1 MTIYNVTPSSN
12 LQNVVAGLHQ
22 GDTVDFGSGTYDI
35 SSTINLQSGISFI
48 STAGAIL
55 DSTSSNN
62 IMEGDDVSNVT
73 IKGLTFENGPNLF
86 GSGDTHAAVLL
97 VDSNNASITN
107 NAFENIHAD
116 AAVFFYESDNINVN
130 NNTGSNLTQFVSG
143 VNNIGNHGNI
153 SISGNT
159 LSGIS
164 RTAIEMQGDYSN
176 LHVNSNTIT
185 DNGGTANEDGA
196 DAISIVNG
204 SAAVSD
210 TTNVTASGNHINGGN
225 NGIEA
230 AVSNIT
236 VASNTLT
243 NLIGG
248 ISIGEAPGSDF
259 YGNLISNVSIPL
271 GEDGGY
277 TGNQITIGANTI
289 NGISVTGW
297 PSGSDG
303 SGSGSGSGSGGGSG
317 HHHSHH

>member
-12 LQNVVAGLHQ
+12 LQQVVAGLHS
-22 GDTVDFGSGTYDI
+22 GDTVNFGSGTYDI
-35 SSTINLQSGISFI
+35 SSTIDLESGISFI

-55 DSTSSNN
+55 DSTSSDN

-73 IKGLTFENGPNLF
+73 VKGLTFENGPNLF
-86 GSGDTHAAVLL
+86 GSGDTHAAILL
-97 VDSNNASITN
+97 VDSNNASITSN
-107 NAFENIHAD
+107 VFKNINAD
-116 AAVFFYESDNINVN
+116 AAVFFYEFDNVNVN
-130 NNTGSNLTQFVSG
+130 NNSGSNLTQFVSG
-143 VNNIGNHGNI
+143 VRQHAEI
-153 SISGNT
+153 T
-159 LSGIS
+159 PIS
-164 RTAIEMQGDYSN
+164 RYLVTPSQASPAPQSRCRATTAICTSTATQSLIMAVS
-176 LHVNSNTIT
+176 
-185 DNGGTANEDGA
+185 ANENGA

-225 NGIEA
+225 CGIEA

-248 ISIGEAPGSDF
+248 ISIGGSPGSDF
-259 YGNLISNVSIPL
+259 YGNVISNVAIPI

-277 TGNQITIGANTI
+277 TGNQITIGTNTI

-297 PSGSDG
+297 PPGSDG
-303 SGSGSGSGSGGGSG
+303 YGSGGGSG
-317 HHHSHH
+317 RHHSHH

>member
-12 LQNVVAGLHQ
+12 LQQVVAGLHS
-22 GDTVDFGSGTYDI
+22 GDTVSFGSGTYDI
-35 SSTINLQSGISFI
+35 SSTINLESGISFI

-55 DSTSSNN
+55 DSTSSDN

-73 IKGLTFENGPNLF
+73 VKGLTFENGPNLF
-86 GSGDTHAAVLL
+86 GSGDTHAAILL

-107 NAFENIHAD
+107 NVFKNIHAD

-130 NNTGSNLTQFVSG
+130 NNSGSNLTQFVSG
-143 VNNIGNHGNI
+143 VNNSGNHTNI
-153 SISGNT
+153 SVSGNT

-164 RTAIEMQGDYSN
+164 RTAIEIQGDYNN

-185 DNGGTANEDGA
+185 DNGGSANENGA

-210 TTNVTASGNHINGGN
+210 TTTVTASGNHINGGN
-225 NGIEA
+225 SGIEA

-259 YGNLISNVSIPL
+259 YGNVISNVAIPI

-277 TGNQITIGANTI
+277 TGNQITIGTNTI

-297 PSGSDG
+297 PPGSDG
-303 SGSGSGSGSGGGSG
+303 YGSGGGSG
-317 HHHSHH
+317 RHHSHH